1 MIEAKTSSFV
11 VRAFSSGLLGA
22 FGHDPTIG
30 IQDFHGDVEFDPD
43 AMASARLRMSVASSS
58 LQVLDDIS
66 ESDRA
71 EIQRRMYYDV
81 LEVNRFPEIAYRCS
95 RVSANSGGAGRY
107 WVALNGD
114 LTLHGVNRSHL
125 VSARLMLSG
134 ESLRASG
141 EFVLR
146 QKDYEIRPP
155 IIAGG
160 VVSIKDELKF
170 SFDVVARKD
179 GSTSEGSV

>member
-1 MIEAKTSSFV
+1 
-11 VRAFSSGLLGA
+11 
-22 FGHDPTIG
+22 
-30 IQDFHGDVEFDPD
+30 
-43 AMASARLRMSVASSS
+43 
-58 LQVLDDIS
+58 
-66 ESDRA
+66 
-71 EIQRRMYYDV
+71 
-81 LEVNRFPEIAYRCS
+81 
-95 RVSANSGGAGRY
+95 
-107 WVALNGD
+107 
-114 LTLHGVNRSHL
+114 
-125 VSARLMLSG
+125 MLSG

>member
-1 MIEAKTSSFV
+1 VIEAKTSSFV

-71 EIQRRMYYDV
+71 EIQRRM
-81 LEVNRFPEIAYRCS
+81 
-95 RVSANSGGAGRY
+95 
-107 WVALNGD
+107 
-114 LTLHGVNRSHL
+114 
-125 VSARLMLSG
+125 
-134 ESLRASG
+134 
-141 EFVLR
+141 
-146 QKDYEIRPP
+146 
-155 IIAGG
+155 
-160 VVSIKDELKF
+160 
-170 SFDVVARKD
+170 
-179 GSTSEGSV
+179 

>member
-1 MIEAKTSSFV
+1 

-30 IQDFHGDVEFDPD
+30 IQEFQGDVEFDPD
-43 AMASARLRMSVASSS
+43 ALANARLQMSVASSS
-58 LQVLDDIS
+58 LEVLDDIS

-71 EIQRRMYYDV
+71 EIHRRMYYEV
-81 LEVNRFPEIAYRCS
+81 LEVNRFPEIAYRCT

-114 LTLHGVNRSHL
+114 LSLHGVNRSHL
-125 VSARLMLSG
+125 VSARLTLSG

-146 QKDYEIRPP
+146 QKDYDIRPP
-155 IIAGG
+155 AMAGG
-160 VVSIKDELKF
+160 AVSIKDELKF
-170 SFDVVARKD
+170 SFDVLARKD
-179 GSTSEGSV
+179 GNGNERRV

>member
-1 MIEAKTSSFV
+1 M
-11 VRAFSSGLLGA
+11 VRAFSSALLGA
-22 FGHDPTIG
+22 FGHDPAIG
-30 IQDFHGDVEFDPD
+30 IHDFHGDVEFDPD
-43 AMASARLRMSVASSS
+43 AVANARLRMSVAPHS

-71 EIQRRMYYDV
+71 EIERRMYYEV
-81 LEVNRFPEIAYRCS
+81 LEVNRFPEIAYSCS
-95 RVSANSGGAGRY
+95 RVSANSGGSGRY

-114 LTLHGVNRSHL
+114 LSLHGVKRNHL
-125 VSARLMLSG
+125 VSVRLLLSG
-134 ESLRASG
+134 ENLRASG

-146 QKDYEIRPP
+146 QKDYEIRPTTM
-155 IIAGG
+155 AGG

-179 GSTSEGSV
+179 ASSGEGSE